1 MISLTDKT
9 VKFLYVSQTEA
20 SSVLNYLGWTD
31 YMLTKLYH
39 PEDVGINPTPESENI
54 REYLKQ
60 LELCL
65 WFTVHPNYSTFTQDT
80 LVLSQFY
87 TISRE
92 IVIFFVQ
99 DGIVFGFSKKFIS
112 SMVKHLPRTT
122 LQNLA
127 VTLDRRHPER
137 RVGQKPTPALINQF
151 LNAISG
157 GQVTSYA
164 MAQTTSL
171 YNSICA
177 AIKHTRFIRLREAL
191 KDMAPFLSQLSPW
204 LAVIA
209 QDRRV
214 STSWLQRYLG
224 AVKEA

>member
-1 MISLTDKT
+1 MISVVNKT
-9 VKFLYVSQTEA
+9 VTFLYVSQAEA

-39 PEDVGINPTPESENI
+39 PEDEGVPALNSKLIQ
-54 REYLKQ
+54 EYLKQ

-65 WFTVHPNYSTFTQDT
+65 WLTVHPNYSTSPQDT
-80 LVLSQFY
+80 AVVSHLYDTRQ
-87 TISRE
+87 E
-92 IVIFFVQ
+92 IAILFV
-99 DGIVFGFSKKFIS
+99 DYGILFGFSKKFIS
-112 SMVKHLPRTT
+112 SMVKQLPRTT

-137 RVGQKPTPALINQF
+137 RLGQKSTPILFNQF

-164 MAQTTSL
+164 MAQNISL
-171 YNSICA
+171 FNSVRA
-177 AIKHTRFIRLREAL
+177 AIKHTRFTRLQEAL
-191 KDMAPFLSQLSPW
+191 KNMAPFLSQLSPW
-204 LAVIA
+204 LAVMA

-224 AVKEA
+224 AVKEV

>member
-1 MISLTDKT
+1 MISLIAKT
-9 VKFLYVSQTEA
+9 VSFLYVSQAEA

-39 PEDVGINPTPESENI
+39 PEEDGINLTPEFENI
-54 REYLKQ
+54 REHLRRF
-60 LELCL
+60 ELCL
-65 WFTVHPNYSTFTQDT
+65 WITVHPNYSISPQDG
-80 LVLSQFY
+80 LVVSHLSE
-87 TISRE
+87 TNRE
-92 IVIFFVQ
+92 IAILPVN

-112 SMVKHLPRTT
+112 SMVKHLPRIT

-127 VTLDRRHPER
+127 ITLDRRLPER
-137 RVGQKPTPALINQF
+137 RVGQKPNPVLFNQF
-151 LNAISG
+151 LNTISG
-157 GQVTSYA
+157 GSVTSYA
-164 MAQTTSL
+164 MAQNISL
-171 YNSICA
+171 FNSVRV
-177 AIKHTRFIRLREAL
+177 AIKHTRFTRLQEAL

-204 LAVIA
+204 LAVMA